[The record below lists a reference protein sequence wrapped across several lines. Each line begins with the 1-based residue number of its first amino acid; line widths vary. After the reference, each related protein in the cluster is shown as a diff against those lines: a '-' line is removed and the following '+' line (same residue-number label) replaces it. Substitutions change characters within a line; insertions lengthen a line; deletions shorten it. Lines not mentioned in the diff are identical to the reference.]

1 MNIPAELKYTK
12 DHEWVKIDGDI
23 ATVGIT
29 DFAQSELGDIVYVE
43 VDTLDESLD
52 KDAVFGTVEAVKT
65 VSDLFLPLS
74 GEVIEFN
81 EGLEDTPEDV
91 NTDTWYIAMSNH
103 QAWADIFILLA
114 AGHKKIPLLK
124 FFMKKE
130 LQWIPIIYL
139 VHKTIDM
146 PFLNRHSRAQIQAN
160 PELKKI
166 DFENAKIAAKRFS
179 RNPSTA
185 FSFAEGTRF
194 TLQKHSAQESP
205 YSDLLK
211 PKVGAL
217 AIALSGMPQVNTLV
231 DFTVVYATEKRSTWD
246 FLCGNLSRAKVAA
259 KTYAL
264 PENLKNRSFE
274 EEDDYRRDFQTF
286 VDTIWL
292 EKEQTIKDLKL

>member
-1 MNIPAELKYTK
+1 MSEIKRFFIGILTFFTILIILSFAVTLLTIVNIPRIIPNRNLKVLLGSFSNTM
-12 DHEWVKIDGDI
+12 GS
-23 ATVGIT
+23 ATVASIT
-29 DFAQSELGDIVYVE
+29 AALKILHKIEWDFQM
-43 VDTLDESLD
+43 
-52 KDAVFGTVEAVKT
+52 
-65 VSDLFLPLS
+65 
-74 GEVIEFN
+74 
-81 EGLEDTPEDV
+81 PEDV

-103 QAWADIFILLA
+103 QSWADIFILLA
-114 AGHKKIPLLK
+114 AGHQKIPLLK

-139 VHKTIDM
+139 VHKTVDM

-160 PELKKI
+160 PELKKV

-194 TLQKHSAQESP
+194 TEQKHAEQESP
-205 YSDLLK
+205 YANLLK

-231 DFTVVYATEKRSTWD
+231 DFTVVYASKKRSTWD
-246 FLCGNLSRAKVAA
+246 FLCGDLSKAKVVA
-259 KTYAL
+259 KTYSL

-286 VDTIWL
+286 VDAIWL
-292 EKEQTIKDLKL
+292 EKEQVIKGLEF

>member
-1 MNIPAELKYTK
+1 MGKLKSFFIGILTFFAILIILSLWLIPLSIINIPRIIPNKNLKVYLGSISNK
-12 DHEWVKIDGDI
+12 MGS
-23 ATVGIT
+23 ATVASIT
-29 DFAQSELGDIVYVE
+29 SALRILHKLEWDFQIP
-43 VDTLDESLD
+43 
-52 KDAVFGTVEAVKT
+52 K
-65 VSDLFLPLS
+65 
-74 GEVIEFN
+74 
-81 EGLEDTPEDV
+81 DV
-91 NTDTWYIAMSNH
+91 NTETWYIAMSNH
-103 QAWADIFILLA
+103 QSWADIFILLA

-139 VHKTIDM
+139 VHKTVDM

-160 PELKKI
+160 PELKKV
-166 DFENAKIAAKRFS
+166 DFENAKKAAKRFS

-194 TLQKHSAQESP
+194 NLQKHAAQESP
-205 YSDLLK
+205 YSNLLK

-246 FLCGNLSRAKVAA
+246 FLCGELSKARVVA

-264 PENLKNRSFE
+264 PESLKNRSFE
-274 EEDDYRRDFQTF
+274 EGDDYRKDFQAF
-286 VDTIWL
+286 VDAIWL
-292 EKEQTIKDLKL
+292 EKQETIKDLKF

>member
-1 MNIPAELKYTK
+1 MSEIKRFFIGILTFFTILIILSFAVTLLTIVNIPRIIPNRNLKVLLGSFSNTM
-12 DHEWVKIDGDI
+12 GS
-23 ATVGIT
+23 ATVASIT
-29 DFAQSELGDIVYVE
+29 AALKILHKIEWDFQM
-43 VDTLDESLD
+43 
-52 KDAVFGTVEAVKT
+52 
-65 VSDLFLPLS
+65 
-74 GEVIEFN
+74 
-81 EGLEDTPEDV
+81 PEDV

-103 QAWADIFILLA
+103 QSWADIFILLA

-139 VHKTIDM
+139 VHKTVDM
-146 PFLNRHSRAQIQAN
+146 PFLNRHSRAQIQSN
-160 PELKKI
+160 PELKKV

-194 TLQKHSAQESP
+194 TGQKHAEQESP
-205 YSDLLK
+205 YTNLLK

-217 AIALSGMPQVNTLV
+217 AIALSGMPKVNTLV
-231 DFTVVYATEKRSTWD
+231 DFTVVYASKKRSTWD
-246 FLCGNLSRAKVAA
+246 FLCGDLSKAKVVA
-259 KTYAL
+259 KTYSL

-286 VDTIWL
+286 VDAIWL
-292 EKEQTIKDLKL
+292 EKEQAIKGLEF

>member
-1 MNIPAELKYTK
+1 MSEIKRFFIGILTFFTISIILSFAVTLLTIVNIPRIIPNRNLKVLLGSFSNTM
-12 DHEWVKIDGDI
+12 GS
-23 ATVGIT
+23 ATVASIT
-29 DFAQSELGDIVYVE
+29 AALKILHKIEWDFQM
-43 VDTLDESLD
+43 
-52 KDAVFGTVEAVKT
+52 
-65 VSDLFLPLS
+65 
-74 GEVIEFN
+74 
-81 EGLEDTPEDV
+81 PEDV

-103 QAWADIFILLA
+103 QSWADIFILLA
-114 AGHKKIPLLK
+114 AGHQKIPLLK

-139 VHKTIDM
+139 VHKTVDM

-160 PELKKI
+160 PELKKV

-194 TLQKHSAQESP
+194 TGQKHAEQESP
-205 YSDLLK
+205 YTNLLK

-231 DFTVVYATEKRSTWD
+231 DFTVVYASKKRSTWD
-246 FLCGNLSRAKVAA
+246 FLCGDLSKAKVVA
-259 KTYAL
+259 KTYSL

-286 VDTIWL
+286 VDAIWL
-292 EKEQTIKDLKL
+292 EKEQAIKGLEF

>member
-1 MNIPAELKYTK
+1 MSEIKRFFIGILTFFSILIILSFAVTLLTIVNIPRIIPNRNLKVLLGSFSNTM
-12 DHEWVKIDGDI
+12 GS
-23 ATVGIT
+23 ATVASIT
-29 DFAQSELGDIVYVE
+29 AALKILHKIEWDFQM
-43 VDTLDESLD
+43 
-52 KDAVFGTVEAVKT
+52 
-65 VSDLFLPLS
+65 
-74 GEVIEFN
+74 
-81 EGLEDTPEDV
+81 PEDV

-103 QAWADIFILLA
+103 QSWADIFILLA
-114 AGHKKIPLLK
+114 AGHQKIPLLK

-139 VHKTIDM
+139 VHKTVDM

-160 PELKKI
+160 PELKKV

-194 TLQKHSAQESP
+194 TRQKHAEQESP
-205 YSDLLK
+205 YANLLK

-231 DFTVVYATEKRSTWD
+231 DFTVVYASKKRSTWD
-246 FLCGNLSRAKVAA
+246 FLCGNLSKAKVVA
-259 KTYAL
+259 KTYSL

-286 VDTIWL
+286 VDAIWL
-292 EKEQTIKDLKL
+292 EKEQAIKDLEF

>member
-1 MNIPAELKYTK
+1 MSEVRRFFIGILTFFAILIILTFAVTLLTIVNIPRIIPNKNLKVSLGSISNTM
-12 DHEWVKIDGDI
+12 GS
-23 ATVGIT
+23 ATVASIT
-29 DFAQSELGDIVYVE
+29 TALKILHKLEWDFQI
-43 VDTLDESLD
+43 
-52 KDAVFGTVEAVKT
+52 
-65 VSDLFLPLS
+65 
-74 GEVIEFN
+74 
-81 EGLEDTPEDV
+81 PEDV
-91 NTDTWYIAMSNH
+91 NADTWYIAMSNH
-103 QAWADIFILLA
+103 QSWADIFILLA

-194 TLQKHSAQESP
+194 TLQKHAAQESP
-205 YSDLLK
+205 YSNLLK

-231 DFTVVYATEKRSTWD
+231 DFTVMYSSEKRSTWD
-246 FLCGNLSRAKVAA
+246 FLCGDLSKAKVVA
-259 KTYAL
+259 KTYSL
-264 PENLKNRSFE
+264 PDTLKNRSFE
-274 EEDDYRRDFQTF
+274 KEDGFRKNFQKF
-286 VDTIWL
+286 VDEIWL
-292 EKEQTIKDLKL
+292 NKEQTIKDLKL

>member
-1 MNIPAELKYTK
+1 MSEIKRFFIGILTFFSILIILSFAVTLLTIVNIPRIIPNRNLKVLLGSFSNTM
-12 DHEWVKIDGDI
+12 GS
-23 ATVGIT
+23 ATVASIT
-29 DFAQSELGDIVYVE
+29 AALKILHKIEWDFQM
-43 VDTLDESLD
+43 
-52 KDAVFGTVEAVKT
+52 
-65 VSDLFLPLS
+65 
-74 GEVIEFN
+74 
-81 EGLEDTPEDV
+81 PEDV

-103 QAWADIFILLA
+103 QSWADIFILLA
-114 AGHKKIPLLK
+114 AGHQKIPLLK

-139 VHKTIDM
+139 VHKTVDM

-160 PELKKI
+160 PELKKV

-194 TLQKHSAQESP
+194 TEQKHAEQESP
-205 YSDLLK
+205 YANLLK

-217 AIALSGMPQVNTLV
+217 AIALSGMPKVNTLV
-231 DFTVVYATEKRSTWD
+231 DFTVVYASKKRSTWD
-246 FLCGNLSRAKVAA
+246 FLCGDLSKAKVVA
-259 KTYAL
+259 KTYSL

-286 VDTIWL
+286 VDAIWL
-292 EKEQTIKDLKL
+292 EKEQAIKGLEF

>member
-1 MNIPAELKYTK
+1 MSEIKRFFIGILTFFSILIILSFAVTLLTIVNIPRIIPNRNLKVLLGSFSNTM
-12 DHEWVKIDGDI
+12 GS
-23 ATVGIT
+23 ATVASIT
-29 DFAQSELGDIVYVE
+29 AALKILHKIEWDFQM
-43 VDTLDESLD
+43 
-52 KDAVFGTVEAVKT
+52 
-65 VSDLFLPLS
+65 
-74 GEVIEFN
+74 
-81 EGLEDTPEDV
+81 PEDV

-103 QAWADIFILLA
+103 QSWADIFILLA
-114 AGHKKIPLLK
+114 AGHQKIPLLK

-139 VHKTIDM
+139 VHKTVDM

-160 PELKKI
+160 PELKKV

-194 TLQKHSAQESP
+194 TEQKHAEQESP
-205 YSDLLK
+205 YANLLK

-231 DFTVVYATEKRSTWD
+231 DFTVVYASKKRSTWD
-246 FLCGNLSRAKVAA
+246 FLCGDLSKAKVVA
-259 KTYAL
+259 KTYSL

-286 VDTIWL
+286 VDAIWL
-292 EKEQTIKDLKL
+292 EKEQAIKGLEF